1 LWLHDN
7 HAMITNL
14 TILGRTDDPFVEY
27 STIDSS
33 IIYRKCGYFFLVRV
47 ILDRLSNGDGIAE
60 PEDSVRF
67 RFPPVE
73 TRLITAHAVIEPAF
87 KHSEPISVLAPYRFI
102 EDLGAL
108 SL

>member
-1 LWLHDN
+1 
-7 HAMITNL
+7 MITNL

-60 PEDSVRF
+60 PDSVRF

-87 KHSEPISVLAPYRFI
+87 NLQDIRCIVRVHYPSNLPSLGHPLHSFLIFC
-102 EDLGAL
+102 
-108 SL
+108 